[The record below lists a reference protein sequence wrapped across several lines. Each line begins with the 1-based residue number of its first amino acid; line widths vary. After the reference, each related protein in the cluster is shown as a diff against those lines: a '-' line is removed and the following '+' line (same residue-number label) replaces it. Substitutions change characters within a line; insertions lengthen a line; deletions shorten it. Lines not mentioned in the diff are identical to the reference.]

1 MDYRAK
7 IIELLYKVESEKI
20 LRFIFYMLE
29 DAISRYDISSLGEG
43 LSK

>member
-7 IIELLYKVESEKI
+7 IIELLYKVQSEKI

-29 DAISRYDISSLGEG
+29 DAINRYDVSSLGEG